1 MRSLVTLWNNL
12 GLKSMNGQN
21 FPKID
26 ELCQIVFIKDPS
38 LQLESYFM
46 RYLAFQN
53 KIVKNIKSD
62 TNKILIS

>member
-1 MRSLVTLWNNL
+1 MQ
-12 GLKSMNGQN
+12 GQN

-26 ELCQIVFIKDPS
+26 KFSQVVFKIDSS
-38 LQLESYFM
+38 LPLESYFM

-53 KIVKNIKSD
+53 KIVKTIKPD